1 MNQGA
6 IETMEPA
13 RDVFRR
19 PATPFVARFFGLN
32 VLEATLIGRIEG
44 TPYVEVAL
52 GHHLTTRA
60 PAGSGMEASVGDA
73 VLACIRKEHVR
84 VEQAPMPDSHM
95 GTIEAASFLGVAE
108 EYIVKID
115 EVAIRAT
122 RPAAGFARGDKEHVG
137 MSPDDWIVLQTGETA

>member
-60 PAGSGMEASVGDA
+60 GGGLVASVGDP

-84 VEQAPMPDSHM
+84 VEQEPMPDSHM

-122 RPAAGFARGDKEHVG
+122 RPAAGFARGDKVHVG